1 VIEEC
6 KIVPKSLSL
15 VKEKKN
21 TRGKKRKKVRKYK
34 SKAEQNFSAR
44 AREDRARAH
53 ASRDERESLFTCL
66 KCVWKVWIFPP
77 DRIKKV
83 PKNIKYLL

>member
-1 VIEEC
+1 MVSYKSERIGGKKVIEEC

-44 AREDRARAH
+44 AREDRARAR

-66 KCVWKVWIFPP
+66 KCV
-77 DRIKKV
+77 
-83 PKNIKYLL
+83 

>member
-1 VIEEC
+1 MVSYKSERIGGKKVIEEC

-44 AREDRARAH
+44 AREDRARAR

-66 KCVWKVWIFPP
+66 KYV
-77 DRIKKV
+77 
-83 PKNIKYLL
+83 